1 MGMRPGTGDWKSRAK
16 DLMFRMGVGRKS
28 KPKVADEM
36 SPDQFRAERER
47 RERDKRPGPDGS
59 AEGTR

>member
-1 MGMRPGTGDWKSRAK
+1 
-16 DLMFRMGVGRKS
+16 MFRMGVGRKS